1 MVVIAFAALAFKR
14 PQSRRWVFEREIVP
28 HITACFHWKTPIF
41 WYEAELVE
49 CHHWIA
55 LGIIC
60 EHWGKHDDAEQ
71 LFKLANYK
79 ITSSKPGLSQ
89 AHLQLEIGTFYMRRG
104 QIDQAR
110 ELFRASLSTAAYE
123 SNDGGESSEYA
134 SQLRLKSLVNCA
146 LTPEEGALL
155 TESESQFK
163 HALEESEEI
172 FGLNHPQTIEIVDIL
187 ATEYRKHDQY
197 QKAEMTWRRELLSLE
212 IRLGSESP
220 ILISKQCVLANVC
233 QLQGRYSEA
242 EKLFKQALTSYE
254 QRLGA
259 DHPSS
264 LDMVLELAILSDLQG
279 KFEESEQLYERV
291 LVGRQ
296 RTLGLRHPKT
306 LIVLENQALSYR
318 MQGKYEEAS
327 QFYRRVLRS
336 REETM
341 DSQADIE
348 RVSMKLADLH
358 MEHNRLHETQELRE
372 DRNGG
377 SVVEICT
384 GTMFRRI

>member
-1 MVVIAFAALAFKR
+1 MFVLASAALAFNQ
-14 PQSRRWVFEREIVP
+14 PQSRRWVFERDIVP
-28 HITACFHWKTPIF
+28 HITACFHWKDPIF
-41 WYEAELVE
+41 WYKAELVE
-49 CHHWIA
+49 CHHWTA

-60 EHWGKHDDAEQ
+60 EHGGKHDDAEQ

-79 ITSSKPGLSQ
+79 IASSKPGLSQ

-104 QIDQAR
+104 QFDQAR
-110 ELFRASLSTAAYE
+110 ELFKAALSTAAYE
-123 SNDGGESSEYA
+123 SRDGGESSENA

-146 LTPEEGALL
+146 LNHEEGTRL
-155 TESESQFK
+155 TETELQFK
-163 HALEESEEI
+163 HALKESEEI

-197 QKAEMTWRRELLSLE
+197 QKAEMTWTRELLSLE
-212 IRLGSESP
+212 IRLRSESP
-220 ILISKQCVLANVC
+220 ILIGKQCILANVC

-242 EKLFKQALTSYE
+242 EKLFRQALTSYE

-259 DHPSS
+259 DHPRS

-279 KFEESEQLYERV
+279 DFEESQRLYERV

-306 LIVLENQALSYR
+306 LIILENQALSYR

-336 REETM
+336 REENM

-348 RVSMKLADLH
+348 RVLMKLADLH
-358 MEHNRLHETQELRE
+358 MEHNRLHKTQELR
-372 DRNGG
+372 DDWNGG
-377 SVVEICT
+377 TVVETC
-384 GTMFRRI
+384 